1 MSSATRGNAT
11 VWVDT
16 PGGTGYLRCCE
27 IGQISDTPNRGGY
40 CQYGAGARVSPPTQ
54 QEKAPAVILNQYY
67 IDCLSHASYLVGDE
81 TTGQA
86 VVVDPR
92 RDVQDYL
99 DDAAAAG
106 LRIVGVLNT
115 HFHADFVAGH
125 LELAEATGA
134 WIGYGRRADTDYE
147 IRAFA
152 DGDRISLGEVQLEIV
167 ETPGH
172 TWESISV
179 LVREH
184 ADDQVPHAVLT
195 GDALFNG
202 DVGRPDLAVAV
213 GADPDE
219 LARALYVS
227 THETLMGL
235 PDEVRLLPA
244 HGAGSACGKNIAS
257 ELESTIGA
265 QRTGNPSLGPMSADE
280 FVAAVSAGQP
290 AIPEYFAQ
298 DAKLNRRQ
306 HRLGHQDRVL
316 RQLTSAELLAE
327 VRGGARLLDARAPE
341 EFAQAH
347 LEGSVNIGI
356 DGRFAETAGM
366 FFDIADRIV
375 VIAEPG
381 REDEVAMRLARIGVD
396 DVAGYLAT
404 PADAFAE
411 LAGHVRSAERVD
423 IADVESAR
431 RDGTATVLDV
441 RNPTE
446 VEAGAI
452 PGSVRV
458 PLADLERRLAEV
470 PDDRPVIVHCAG
482 GWRSSVGASVLRR
495 AGRTEVTDL
504 AGGFNAWERAVGQR
518 T

>member
-1 MSSATRGNAT
+1 M
-11 VWVDT
+11 
-16 PGGTGYLRCCE
+16 
-27 IGQISDTPNRGGY
+27 
-40 CQYGAGARVSPPTQ
+40 
-54 QEKAPAVILNQYY
+54 ILNQYY

-81 TTGQA
+81 SNGRA

-92 RDVQDYL
+92 RDVQGYL
-99 DDAAAAG
+99 DDAGAAG
-106 LRIVGVLNT
+106 LQIVGVINT

-134 WIGYGRRADTDYE
+134 WIGYGRRADPDYE

-152 DGDRISLGEVQLEIV
+152 HGDRISLGEVELEII

-184 ADDQVPHAVLT
+184 ADDELPNAVLT

-202 DVGRPDLAVAV
+202 DVGRPDLAAAV

-235 PDEVRLLPA
+235 PDAVRLLPA

-265 QRTGNPSLGPMSADE
+265 QRLANPSVRPMSADE
-280 FVAAVSAGQP
+280 FVAAVSTGQP
-290 AIPEYFAQ
+290 AIPQYFVQ
-298 DAKLNRRQ
+298 DAMLNRRHHQ
-306 HRLGHQDRVL
+306 LGRQDRAL
-316 RQLTSAELLAE
+316 APLAPQELLAE
-327 VRGGARLLDARAPE
+327 VRDGARLLDARAPE
-341 EFAQAH
+341 EFATAH
-347 LEGSVNIGI
+347 LDGSVNVGI

-366 FFDIADRIV
+366 FFDLADRIV
-375 VIAEPG
+375 IVAEPG
-381 REDEVAMRLARIGVD
+381 RADEVAMRLARVGID
-396 DVAGYLAT
+396 NVAGYLA
-404 PADAFAE
+404 AEAFAE
-411 LAGHVRSAERVD
+411 LGERVRTAERVD
-423 IADVESAR
+423 VAGLEKAR
-431 RDGTATVLDV
+431 RDESVTVVDV

-446 VEAGAI
+446 VEAAAI
-452 PGSVRV
+452 PGSLCI
-458 PLADLERRLAEV
+458 PLADLERRLADI
-470 PDDRPVIVHCAG
+470 PADRPVIVQCAG

-495 AGRTEVTDL
+495 AGRTDVTDL
-504 AGGFNAWERAVGQR
+504 EGGFSAWEQAVGQR
-518 T
+518 A